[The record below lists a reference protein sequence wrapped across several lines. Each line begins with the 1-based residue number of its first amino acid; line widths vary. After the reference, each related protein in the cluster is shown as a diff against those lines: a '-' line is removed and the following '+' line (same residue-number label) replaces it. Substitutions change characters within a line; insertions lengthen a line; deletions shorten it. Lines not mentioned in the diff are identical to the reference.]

1 MSRICLPFWLFTCVC
16 VVWAHASLASPKPD
30 IIFILADDLGSFDVG
45 WRGGEIK
52 TPNLDKLAL
61 AGARLEQF
69 YAQPVCSPTRAALM
83 TGRYPMR
90 YGLQV
95 GVIRPNAQYGLPL
108 EERMLP
114 QGLREAG
121 YTTAM
126 VGKWH
131 LGSFDTNYW
140 PNARGFD
147 FWYGHLFGAL
157 DYFKHIRDGKHDWY
171 RNGQTN
177 HDEGYSTHL
186 LAREAVRILRDQHKD
201 KPLFLYVAF
210 NAVHAPHQVPP
221 EYRKAYEHLPEPRR
235 TYAGMLAA
243 MDEAI
248 GKIVAAVDETSRR
261 KNTLFIFSSDNGGP
275 RPGIVTTN
283 GPSRAGKGT
292 VYEGGVRVAAF
303 ATWEGRIPARQIQ
316 TPMHMVDWYPTLLK
330 LCGALSKQKFPLDG
344 RDIWPSLTRGK
355 PSPHDEIVLNIA
367 PNNGAIR
374 VGDWKLVVN
383 DGDNRE
389 RRRRRNNPGTN
400 ELADVELF
408 NLTKDPGEKTNLAA
422 NDPRRVKKLRA
433 RYDELAAQAVPPK
446 NRE

>member
-1 MSRICLPFWLFTCVC
+1 MVRRLHIVAILIALAVPT
-16 VVWAHASLASPKPD
+16 AHAGTPKPD
-30 IIFILADDLGSFDVG
+30 IVFILADDLGSFDVG
-45 WRGGEIK
+45 WRSGEIR
-52 TPNLDKLAL
+52 TPNLDKLAM
-61 AGARLEQF
+61 AGARLDQF
-69 YAQPVCSPTRAALM
+69 YVQPVCSPTRAALM

-114 QGLREAG
+114 EALREAG

-126 VGKWH
+126 AGKWH

-147 FWYGHLFGAL
+147 FWYGNLFGAL
-157 DYFKHIRDGKHDWY
+157 DYFTHVRDGKHDWY

-186 LAREAVRILRDQHKD
+186 LARQAVRVLRDQPSD

-221 EYRKAYEHLPEPRR
+221 EYKKPYEHLPEPRR

-248 GKIVAAVDETSRR
+248 GKIVAAVDETGRR

-283 GPSRAGKGT
+283 GPLRAGKGT

-303 ATWEGRIPARQIQ
+303 ATWEGRIPARPIQ
-316 TPMHMVDWYPTLLK
+316 MPLHMVDWYPTLLK
-330 LCGALSKQKFPLDG
+330 LCGASSKQKRPVDG
-344 RDIWPSLTRGK
+344 CDIWPSLTRGK
-355 PSPHDEIVLNIA
+355 ASPHKEIVLNLA

-374 VGDWKLVVN
+374 AGDWKLVVN
-383 DGDNRE
+383 GGDNRE
-389 RRRRRNNPGTN
+389 RRRRRNNLGTN
-400 ELADVELF
+400 ELPKVELF
-408 NLTKDPGEKTNLAA
+408 NLAKDPAEKTNLAP
-422 NDPRRVKKLRA
+422 DHPRRVKTLRG